1 MDARKYDRN
10 ADQISQILWKISSLE
25 TRGDISAFSQKITMI
40 QALQTALECNDMLG
54 KMAEKGLI

>member
-10 ADQISQILWKISSLE
+10 ADLISQILWKVTQLD
-25 TRGDISAFSQKITMI
+25 TRGDISAASQKMTMMT
-40 QALQTALECNDMLG
+40 ALQTALECNDVLG

>member
-10 ADQISQILWKISSLE
+10 ADLISQILWKVTNLE
-25 TRGDISAFSQKITMI
+25 TRGDISASAQKTTMM
-40 QALQTALECNDMLG
+40 QALQTALECNDVLG